1 MRIEASSLAELIPD
15 DRSWVPSSIFLGLSI
30 ALLSCSIMLRGAEPK
45 TAALV
50 ALFASGSFLICIAH
64 MQRRSVIFSDRVLS
78 SGLVIAGGAGASM
91 PVVALEG
98 PFLTIASFACLIF
111 CLALALFS
119 PKPQPPE
126 RLPLDEKNRALLAKP
141 LAYLLICIAV
151 SAMTAGLV
159 TSSHAELMLEDEGRV
174 GFFCGIIAAGLT
186 LWGMMAATKPTRGL
200 DWITRASLFLLFAA
214 LLFLS
219 QSFAPGISLALLSFA
234 LSFVAFLLARM
245 ALDLF
250 EVFQLPAVMPTATL
264 LLAAMSL
271 FVSVSAGD
279 FLLSAE
285 LGKTT
290 SVLSTIFALA
300 MAATI
305 VYGLSSERIWTAAEL
320 RSLHDRK
327 AVETIPVRRPWR
339 LACEEIAEKGGL
351 TPREREVF
359 ILLAKGRN
367 GPSIERELVIS
378 GHTVKTHTLSIY
390 RKLGVHSAQEL
401 IDLVEAHK
409 EKRRDCRV
417 EKRIL

>member
-1 MRIEASSLAELIPD
+1 
-15 DRSWVPSSIFLGLSI
+15 
-30 ALLSCSIMLRGAEPK
+30 
-45 TAALV
+45 
-50 ALFASGSFLICIAH
+50 
-64 MQRRSVIFSDRVLS
+64 
-78 SGLVIAGGAGASM
+78 
-91 PVVALEG
+91 
-98 PFLTIASFACLIF
+98 
-111 CLALALFS
+111 
-119 PKPQPPE
+119 
-126 RLPLDEKNRALLAKP
+126 
-141 LAYLLICIAV
+141 
-151 SAMTAGLV
+151 
-159 TSSHAELMLEDEGRV
+159 
-174 GFFCGIIAAGLT
+174 
-186 LWGMMAATKPTRGL
+186 
-200 DWITRASLFLLFAA
+200 
-214 LLFLS
+214 
-219 QSFAPGISLALLSFA
+219 
-234 LSFVAFLLARM
+234 M